1 MASLLQ
7 TQQASAD
14 HSSLWLATTSEIS
27 TFITSLVAF
36 LVYIALNDFD
46 TRFILSNVEVSL
58 SLVRKS
64 LKRFLDMVNDVPA
77 LKLSVLR
84 SSKLS
89 LLRVKFQAFI
99 ILELIGIAIIASD
112 PNGIFG
118 EERSTIIM
126 LL

>member
-84 SSKLS
+84 SSKFS
-89 LLRVKFQAFI
+89 LLGVKFQVFI

-112 PNGIFG
+112 PKGIFG

>member
-14 HSSLWLATTSEIS
+14 HSSLWPATTSEIS

-84 SSKLS
+84 TSKFS
-89 LLRVKFQAFI
+89 LLRVEFQAFI

-118 EERSTIIM
+118 EKRSTIIM